1 LDDVKGLL
9 AAEEHEN
16 AKAEVT
22 IEDSTPAPPGMS
34 GVVLKVVL
42 AENGDKKDNA
52 AEDINFS
59 DLAEAQQTEWL
70 RFREF
75 LKQQIDNFVHL
86 IVLDEVAD
94 LTKEI
99 VNTPAG
105 KYEGGSKVGGRTQF
119 VGIVWDSR
127 VNGECSSRPSIRM
140 PALQIPEVGRL
151 FDCIRARHDQ
161 TPIPPDTRSLHP
173 FDMYIS
179 LAGGRDLGSS
189 YQRLFHN
196 LGPPAPV
203 TRLIHVVL
211 DPTSVQ
217 DRFRRVCGI
226 ASNKTHDTMRLT
238 AAPWPRKE
246 LKCTARLHYRGT
258 SASDSIGHV
267 VLGKQG
273 DQESWVLTWAQKK
286 SLYGTHGLMAAG
298 GRGDVIDDEADD
310 EDLTT
315 ADPPAASHR

>member
-1 LDDVKGLL
+1 
-9 AAEEHEN
+9 
-16 AKAEVT
+16 
-22 IEDSTPAPPGMS
+22 
-34 GVVLKVVL
+34 
-42 AENGDKKDNA
+42 
-52 AEDINFS
+52 
-59 DLAEAQQTEWL
+59 
-70 RFREF
+70 
-75 LKQQIDNFVHL
+75 
-86 IVLDEVAD
+86 
-94 LTKEI
+94 
-99 VNTPAG
+99 
-105 KYEGGSKVGGRTQF
+105 
-119 VGIVWDSR
+119 
-127 VNGECSSRPSIRM
+127 
-140 PALQIPEVGRL
+140 
-151 FDCIRARHDQ
+151 
-161 TPIPPDTRSLHP
+161 
-173 FDMYIS
+173 MYIS

-189 YQRLFHN
+189 YQRLFQN

-246 LKCTARLHYRGT
+246 LQCTARLHYRGT

-315 ADPPAASHR
+315 ADPPQRRTDDTE